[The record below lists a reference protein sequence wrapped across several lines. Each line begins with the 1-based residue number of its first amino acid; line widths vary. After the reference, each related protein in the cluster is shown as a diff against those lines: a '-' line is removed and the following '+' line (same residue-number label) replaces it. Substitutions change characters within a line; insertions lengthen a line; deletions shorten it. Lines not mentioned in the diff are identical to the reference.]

1 MDVDT
6 GEDLGEKI
14 DRARFSAVAWLPD
27 GDAFYYARRLPPDR
41 VPKGEE
47 QFHRRVNLH
56 RLGTNADAHDVEIF
70 GDGRDL
76 RTYYGTSVS
85 PEGPWLLVHATV
97 GTDRKSDVYIAD
109 LHLDAPKG
117 RLCVADPATPSE
129 WRTLVAESDAVLSGF
144 TLAGGRLLVLWE
156 RDATNRLTVHD
167 VSDGSLIEDVE

>member
-85 PEGPWLLVHATV
+85 PQGPWLLVHATV

-109 LHLDAPKG
+109 LHDDAVLRPVIEGVDALTWGIVRDGLLYLWTNLDAPKG
-117 RLCVADPATPSE
+117 RLCVADP
-129 WRTLVAESDAVLSGF
+129 
-144 TLAGGRLLVLWE
+144 
-156 RDATNRLTVHD
+156 
-167 VSDGSLIEDVE
+167 